1 MRNFI
6 LIFLVF
12 INLLSLADNKDL
24 MPVGS
29 RETGMGGCSVVNVG
43 LWGVSNN
50 QASLGFM
57 QNAAIGIHYENRYG
71 IAGVGYKAF
80 AAALPTNSGTFGLKI
95 NYLGYS
101 NYNDLETGITYG
113 KSFGKRFSVGV
124 ALNYLR
130 TYIAHDYGS
139 TGIALA
145 EIGILSEPID
155 NLFIGAHFYNIT
167 RAKYPNTINN
177 ETLPSI
183 FKFGAGYN
191 FSDNAFLTAEIDK
204 NINYPMV
211 FRAGIEFSVVKNF
224 VLRTGIATNSTLIS
238 LGMGYKTKGLSIDL
252 AFSYH
257 QYLGYSPFI
266 TLSYNFGE

>member
-1 MRNFI
+1 MKFFQI
-6 LIFLVF
+6 IFFV
-12 INLLSLADNKDL
+12 LLSTFLLADNKDL

-29 RETGMGGCSVVNVG
+29 REAGMGGCSVVNVD

-57 QNAAIGIHYENRYG
+57 QNAVIGIHYENRF
-71 IAGVGYKAF
+71 GVNGLGYKAF

-101 NYNDLETGITYG
+101 AYNDLETGITYG
-113 KSFGKRFSVGV
+113 KSFGKRFSVGIG
-124 ALNYLR
+124 LNYLR

-167 RAKYPNTINN
+167 RAKYFNTINN

-183 FKFGAGYN
+183 FKLGAGYN

-204 NINYPMV
+204 NIDYPIV
-211 FRAGIEFSVVKNF
+211 FRAGIEFKIVKDFVV
-224 VLRTGIATNSTLIS
+224 RTGISTNSTLIS

-266 TLSYNFGE
+266 TLTYNFGE

>member
-1 MRNFI
+1 MRNFT

-12 INLLSLADNKDL
+12 INFLSFADNKDL

-29 RETGMGGCSVVNVG
+29 REAGMGGCSVVNVG

-57 QNAAIGIHYENRYG
+57 QYAAVGMHYENRFNVSG
-71 IAGVGYKAF
+71 LGYKAF

-113 KSFGKRFSVGV
+113 KSFGERFSVGIG
-124 ALNYLR
+124 LNYLR

-145 EIGILSEPID
+145 EIGILSEPTD
-155 NLFIGAHFYNIT
+155 NLFIGAHFYNIS
-167 RAKYPNTINN
+167 RAKYANTINN
-177 ETLPSI
+177 EAIPSI

>member
-1 MRNFI
+1 MKFLGI
-6 LIFLVF
+6 IFFVFTSIFLF
-12 INLLSLADNKDL
+12 ADNKDL
-24 MPVGS
+24 TPVGS
-29 RETGMGGCSVVNVG
+29 RETGMGGCSVVNIG

-57 QNAAIGIHYENRYG
+57 QNAAIGIHYENRFG
-71 IAGVGYKAF
+71 ISGVGYKAF

-113 KSFGKRFSVGV
+113 KSFGERFSVGI

-139 TGIALA
+139 EGIALA

-167 RAKYPNTINN
+167 RAKYANTLNKEAI
-177 ETLPSI
+177 PSI

-191 FSDNAFLTAEIDK
+191 FSDDAFLTAEIDK

-211 FRAGIEFSVVKNF
+211 FRAGIEFKLVKDF

-266 TLSYNFGE
+266 TLSYSFGE

>member
-1 MRNFI
+1 MKTFTI
-6 LIFLVF
+6 IILVF
-12 INLLSLADNKDL
+12 INLLLLADNKDL

-29 RETGMGGCSVVNVG
+29 REAGMGGCSVVNMG

-50 QASLGFM
+50 QASLGFL
-57 QNAAIGIHYENRYG
+57 QNASLGIHYENRFNVSG
-71 IAGVGYKAF
+71 LGYKAF
-80 AAALPTNSGTFGLKI
+80 AFAIPTNSGTFGLKI

-101 NYNDLETGITYG
+101 NYNDLETGISYG
-113 KSFGKRFSVGV
+113 KSFGKRFSVGIG
-124 ALNYLR
+124 LNYLR

-139 TGIALA
+139 KAIALA

-167 RAKYPNTINN
+167 RAKYTSTINN
-177 ETLPSI
+177 EAISSI
-183 FKFGAGYN
+183 FKLGAGYN
-191 FSDNAFLTAEIDK
+191 FSDDAFLTAEIDK

-211 FRAGIEFSVVKNF
+211 FRAGIEFSIVKKLM
-224 VLRTGIATNSTLIS
+224 LRTGIATNSTLIS
-238 LGMGYKTKGLSIDL
+238 LGMGYKTKGLSIDI

>member
-1 MRNFI
+1 M
-6 LIFLVF
+6 
-12 INLLSLADNKDL
+12 
-24 MPVGS
+24 
-29 RETGMGGCSVVNVG
+29 
-43 LWGVSNN
+43 
-50 QASLGFM
+50 
-57 QNAAIGIHYENRYG
+57 
-71 IAGVGYKAF
+71 
-80 AAALPTNSGTFGLKI
+80 PTNSGTFGLKV

-101 NYNDLETGITYG
+101 NYNDLEAGLAYG
-113 KSFGKRFSVGV
+113 KSFGERFSVGI

-139 TGIALA
+139 EGIALA

-167 RAKYPNTINN
+167 RAKYANTLNN
-177 ETLPSI
+177 EAVPSI

-191 FSDNAFLTAEIDK
+191 FSDDAFLTAEIDK

-211 FRAGIEFSVVKNF
+211 FRAGIEFKIVKDF
-224 VLRTGIATNSTLIS
+224 VLRTGIATNSTLVS